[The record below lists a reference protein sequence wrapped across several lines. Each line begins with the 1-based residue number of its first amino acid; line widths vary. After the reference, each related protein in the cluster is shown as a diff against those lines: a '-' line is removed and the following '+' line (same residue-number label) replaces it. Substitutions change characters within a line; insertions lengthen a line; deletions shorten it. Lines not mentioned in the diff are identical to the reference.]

1 MQIAPARSERRPS
14 CEGERS
20 SSSPLVARRGS
31 GDLGV
36 RRPSCDGTRR
46 SADEPFFQRD
56 RRFSDASQASVGAS
70 RLGAMLAAVRS
81 AAPPSAALI
90 LGGGGSA
97 DGSGGTSRRGSMSE
111 AVTRQSPPPPGTS
124 AAGEWLETLHHDVQQ
139 VPSRCGGCAR
149 ALPPPDTPPSVRKRV
164 HRANI

>member
-1 MQIAPARSERRPS
+1 MQIAPARGERRPS

-70 RLGAMLAAVRS
+70 LLALSIELDCTRATLGDSPAAVVRRS
-81 AAPPSAALI
+81 
-90 LGGGGSA
+90 GGS
-97 DGSGGTSRRGSMSE
+97 
-111 AVTRQSPPPPGTS
+111 
-124 AAGEWLETLHHDVQQ
+124 DV
-139 VPSRCGGCAR
+139 
-149 ALPPPDTPPSVRKRV
+149 
-164 HRANI
+164 